1 MKKDFFRR
9 GVRMQHQFGDTE
21 KINDPLGSGTFDP
34 PPFFRQSGMRD
45 LEGMPPPCEIQ
56 EYGEHNYRPQSS
68 PIQKPSGGMANINGP
83 SPDAPQDLAMP
94 FPVGT
99 KRRSGIG
106 GPLKTDK

>member
-1 MKKDFFRR
+1 MKNDWFRR

-34 PPFFRQSGMRD
+34 PDFPLPGVGRFSGT
-45 LEGMPPPCEIQ
+45 GKPCEVQ
-56 EYGEHNYRPQSS
+56 EYGEHQYREAPA
-68 PIQKPSGGMANINGP
+68 PIQKPGGDMASHQGP
-83 SPDAPQDLAMP
+83 TPDAPQIFAIS

-99 KRRSGIG
+99 KRRSGFG